1 MLVKRFP
8 FLRDRKPLHLTIIL
22 YLEPNL
28 KYFIFSLKVRTFQ
41 IPIFWRFLTPVRLHG
56 EREWPWK
63 WSSSS
68 LDHNQPVVFLLKVFV
83 NIPRRLFITL
93 LKGKHA
99 PAQHC
104 RSRISRVMWRNM
116 QVCKHSTNS
125 PNQRKFDPNQFNAQ
139 RLLSNCSLMV

>member
-8 FLRDRKPLHLTIIL
+8 LLHDRKPLHLTIIL

-28 KYFIFSLKVRTFQ
+28 KYSIFSQSKNFSDSYLLTF
-41 IPIFWRFLTPVRLHG
+41 PHSVRLHG

-93 LKGKHA
+93 VKGKHA

-104 RSRISRVMWRNM
+104 RSRISRVVWRNI

-125 PNQRKFDPNQFNAQ
+125 PNQSRIRGNSIQT
-139 RLLSNCSLMV
+139 SLMYSDYDQIAT